1 MTISRMLV
9 VALAVFFECHAPQE
23 ATPVELPRLSGMVND
38 FPSFL
43 KVSYVEDLE
52 VRLQRF
58 NQKTGYAIVVVII
71 SSGEDER
78 ISDLISQLFVRNGL
92 EKWGSAGTVLVLITA
107 KEGLVTVE
115 PSQKVERK
123 FSEPAALQRI
133 RHFRDSELRY
143 RENAV
148 ERRIE
153 AVVEIL
159 DPWFYV
165 FEGVRSPTAEII
177 LFPLAP
183 LLWFMGGLI
192 LMVFTPWGE
201 LRVFARFLLCGFLG
215 CFVAVTT
222 AFLVRQPG
230 GIAPVWSVTA
240 LFWASLLVRS

>member
-1 MTISRMLV
+1 M
-9 VALAVFFECHAPQE
+9 
-23 ATPVELPRLSGMVND
+23 
-38 FPSFL
+38 
-43 KVSYVEDLE
+43 
-52 VRLQRF
+52 
-58 NQKTGYAIVVVII
+58 II

-92 EKWGSAGTVLVLITA
+92 EKWGSAETVLILITA
-107 KEGLVTVE
+107 KEGSVTVE

-183 LLWFMGGLI
+183 LLGFMGGLI

-230 GIAPVWSVTA
+230 GIATGMVCYSAVLGFVVSSLVGVLRP
-240 LFWASLLVRS
+240 FWFTETVRGRKPGEKFTRRSLAEVKG

>member
-1 MTISRMLV
+1 MGL
-9 VALAVFFECHAPQE
+9 
-23 ATPVELPRLSGMVND
+23 G
-38 FPSFL
+38 
-43 KVSYVEDLE
+43 
-52 VRLQRF
+52 
-58 NQKTGYAIVVVII
+58 
-71 SSGEDER
+71 
-78 ISDLISQLFVRNGL
+78 RNGSHFNHGKRGL
-92 EKWGSAGTVLVLITA
+92 GHSRAQSKGREKVFGASGAA
-107 KEGLVTVE
+107 ED
-115 PSQKVERK
+115 PS
-123 FSEPAALQRI
+123 
-133 RHFRDSELRY
+133 RDSELRY

-183 LLWFMGGLI
+183 LLGFMGGLI

-230 GIAPVWSVTA
+230 GIATGMVCYSAVLGFVVSSLVGVLRP
-240 LFWASLLVRS
+240 FWFTETVRGRKPGEKFTRRSLAEVKG